1 MVAMDVEKVEKLT
14 NTIMDFLYGT
24 NLTNGEVD
32 YVINTIWSKV
42 MSDRIMYNVMSKLP
56 PMMIVPVGDME
67 EEKLD
72 PNNRGPGIH

>member
-32 YVINTIWSKV
+32 YVINTVWSKV

-56 PMMIVPVGDME
+56 PMMIVPVSDME

>member
-14 NTIMDFLYGT
+14 KTIMDFLYGT

-42 MSDRIMYNVMSKLP
+42 MSDRIMYNVMAKLP
-56 PMMIVPVGDME
+56 PMMIVPIDDE